1 MKGLVI
7 FLFALVLILKAKT
20 FIVETYDANTPK
32 KHISRGKRS
41 SFFEDEIWNIFL
53 EDYASAD
60 PPAWNKRRETIKK
73 RCSSKT
79 KKNVKFCERIKKV
92 EWWVKA
98 EMESNQ

>member
-41 SFFEDEIWNIFL
+41 SFFEDEI
-53 EDYASAD
+53 
-60 PPAWNKRRETIKK
+60 
-73 RCSSKT
+73 
-79 KKNVKFCERIKKV
+79 
-92 EWWVKA
+92 
-98 EMESNQ
+98 